1 MTLGGDVL
9 TPTEDRVEH
18 AGVKGMRWGI
28 RKTPAQR
35 AQKAADKQQFK
46 LASKLTAGELVASA
60 LIAGPIGVLGYKAI
74 KRNAA
79 STKRKNS
86 NLSPEGQTD
95 AASKIGIGKAVAV
108 TIVTG
113 PAGLITYGA
122 AKLAAAHQVD
132 DF

>member
-1 MTLGGDVL
+1 MNLGGDVL
-9 TPTEDRVEH
+9 TPNQYRVEH
-18 AGVKGMRWGI
+18 AGVKGMRWGV
-28 RKTPAQR
+28 RKTPAQK
-35 AQKAADKQQFK
+35 AQKAADKEKFK
-46 LASKLTAGELVASA
+46 LASKLSAGEVVASA
-60 LIAGPIGVLGYKAI
+60 LIAGPVGVIAYKAI
-74 KRNAA
+74 KRKAA

-86 NLSPEGQTD
+86 NLSPDEQTD

-113 PAGLITYGA
+113 PAGLVTYGA